1 LGIDDN
7 TLFLCDGSDGLKVF
21 DITDHMK
28 IDQNQ
33 LAHYGNFDAYDV
45 IPFNNVLMLIGA
57 DGIFQFDYSDPQN
70 IKPLSQISVKQ

>member
-1 LGIDDN
+1 
-7 TLFLCDGSDGLKVF
+7 
-21 DITDHMK
+21 MK